1 MPKLLDLTKNA
12 AEDEMKAIGL
22 KADFAYEKG
31 SSSDDSDLIVVKQQ
45 YKKGESLA
53 VGTKVKLTLGKKEFL
68 EAFLAK
74 SPDPAYVGRPVAI
87 DMYMHRDWDSYIA
100 HGINTVNPNREM
112 Y

>member
-1 MPKLLDLTKNA
+1 M
-12 AEDEMKAIGL
+12 
-22 KADFAYEKG
+22 AY
-31 SSSDDSDLIVVKQQ
+31 
-45 YKKGESLA
+45 
-53 VGTKVKLTLGKKEFL
+53 TTGKKEFL